1 MISAPFVVALANH
14 IWQSTAVAAGIG
26 LLTVTLRRNP
36 ARLRHQLW
44 MVASTKFLVPFSML
58 FALGACLQPRTDTW
72 NPQAPVT
79 LMLGQITEPFS
90 HAKLVTGAQHVVP
103 ELPTMPVQR
112 SKKLDDLWSVLLLVW
127 AGGTFTV
134 IFAWSRKWLTI
145 KALVRTAELITAG
158 DNTRVLSSGS
168 LGEPAVFGILRPVL
182 ILPEGIRARL
192 STKQLDAVIAH
203 EFAHL
208 RRRDNLTM
216 AFHMFVEAIFWFHPL
231 VWWIEKRL
239 VEERELA
246 CDEAVLQGGNEP
258 EAYAEGIL
266 NVCRAYL
273 ESPLPCVPGVTGA
286 DLKKRILRIAANQMT
301 RKLDLAR
308 KLLLCAAGAFT
319 VITPVAFGVLHVVKA
334 EAQTATPNSPQD
346 LSGIWQGTLHAPNGK
361 DLRIVW
367 KVTKADNGYTAN
379 NYSIDQTPMPIK
391 VTSITLQGTE
401 VKMSVLRIG
410 GTYEGKMSPD
420 GSTITGSWTQG
431 QPMPL
436 VMKRVNPDAAWPIP
450 EPPPRPV
457 PMAANA
463 NPEFDVATI
472 KPSKPDQPG
481 KGFMVRGRRFSTIN
495 TTLEDLMTFSYRL
508 NGRQLVGLP
517 GWATSSKF
525 DLEAQPNGEGQPSD
539 QQWRNMIQKL
549 LAERFK
555 LKFHNEQKEL
565 PVYALT
571 VDKTGP
577 KLTANHDNP
586 NGLPGLGFRGLG
598 DMMATNAD
606 MAQFSELL
614 QGSVLDKPVI
624 DQTGLK
630 DKFDF
635 QLKWTPDPTQ
645 FAGFGVKL
653 PPPST
658 APDAPPDLFAAMQ
671 QQLGLKLDSTKAS
684 VKVFVIDH
692 VEQPSAN

>member
-1 MISAPFVVALANH
+1 M
-14 IWQSTAVAAGIG
+14 
-26 LLTVTLRRNP
+26 
-36 ARLRHQLW
+36 
-44 MVASTKFLVPFSML
+44 
-58 FALGACLQPRTDTW
+58 
-72 NPQAPVT
+72 
-79 LMLGQITEPFS
+79 
-90 HAKLVTGAQHVVP
+90 
-103 ELPTMPVQR
+103 
-112 SKKLDDLWSVLLLVW
+112 
-127 AGGTFTV
+127 
-134 IFAWSRKWLTI
+134 
-145 KALVRTAELITAG
+145 
-158 DNTRVLSSGS
+158 RV
-168 LGEPAVFGILRPVL
+168 
-182 ILPEGIRARL
+182 
-192 STKQLDAVIAH
+192 D
-203 EFAHL
+203 
-208 RRRDNLTM
+208 
-216 AFHMFVEAIFWFHPL
+216 
-231 VWWIEKRL
+231 
-239 VEERELA
+239 
-246 CDEAVLQGGNEP
+246 
-258 EAYAEGIL
+258 
-266 NVCRAYL
+266 
-273 ESPLPCVPGVTGA
+273 
-286 DLKKRILRIAANQMT
+286 
-301 RKLDLAR
+301 
-308 KLLLCAAGAFT
+308 
-319 VITPVAFGVLHVVKA
+319 
-334 EAQTATPNSPQD
+334 AQTPTPNSPQD
-346 LSGIWQGTLHAPNGK
+346 LSGTWQGTLHAPNGK

-367 KVTKADNGYTAN
+367 KVTKTDNGWDAN

-391 VTSITLQGTE
+391 VTSLTLQGAD

-431 QPMPL
+431 APLPL

-457 PMAANA
+457 PMAADA

-495 TTLEDLMTFSYRL
+495 TTLEDLMTFCYRL
-508 NGRQLVGLP
+508 NARQLVGLP

-555 LKFHNEQKEL
+555 LKFHNDQKEL
-565 PVYALT
+565 PVFALT
-571 VDKTGP
+571 VAKSGP
-577 KLTANHDNP
+577 KLTANRDNP

-598 DMMATNAD
+598 DMIATNAD
-606 MAQFSELL
+606 MAQFAELL

-645 FAGFGVKL
+645 FSGFGAKL

-658 APDAPPDLFAAMQ
+658 ASDAPPDLFAALQ

-692 VEQPSAN
+692 AEQPSAN